1 MKKKLIVP
9 IALVMTLLF
18 TTGCGLIGSLIGG
31 GSSAGAL
38 WSDVPPMDGA
48 TINKDLQLPTFARL
62 AVQAMAQGN
71 LEFVAYVTPKTP
83 QEVADFYTVERM
95 QAAGW
100 TSSGGGGCQA
110 SSDNSGSGAGGFCA
124 FTKKENNKETVLA
137 IIIAKDDKSTQTQ
150 IFYIRAQ
157 SNATA
162 TP

>member
-1 MKKKLIVP
+1 MKKIIVP
-9 IALVMTLLF
+9 VALVMTLLF
-18 TTGCGLIGSLIGG
+18 TTGCGLIGNLIGSG
-31 GSSAGAL
+31 GSSASTL

-48 TINKDLQLPTFARL
+48 TPNKDLQLPTFARL

-71 LEFVAYVTPKTP
+71 LEFIAYVTPKTP

-110 SSDNSGSGAGGFCA
+110 ANDTNSTGGGGFCA
-124 FTKKENNKETVLA
+124 FTRTDDNKETVLA
-137 IIIAKDDKSTQTQ
+137 IIIAKDDKSSQTQ

-157 SNATA
+157 GNATPA
-162 TP
+162 P